1 EVDVDEDLGR
11 LADLGACEDGDGP
24 PDLPPH
30 RWSCTPAEA
39 AAFGARNGAAGP
51 FVAEIGVGVVHASE
65 PQPHPPVEPG
75 VAELN
80 RRMKERFDPD
90 GRLNPGR
97 DPLRKP

>member
-1 EVDVDEDLGR
+1 MADVE
-11 LADLGACEDGDGP
+11 GP
-24 PDLPPH
+24 PALPPH

-39 AAFGARNGAAGP
+39 AAFGSGSGNGAAPNGATAGID

-65 PQPHPPVEPG
+65 PQPHRPVAPG

-80 RRMKERFDPD
+80 RRMKERFDPT

-97 DPLRKP
+97 DPLRRN